1 MRVTTDLFRSNIS
14 VVHNL
19 NAFCE
24 NNDQVNEVN
33 GKKSLPYGTHFPDRR
48 SFWMKY
54 PWCSSFYLVC
64 RENGLYQALRRGTVP
79 AFFFFTLVN
88 SERQTGNFSPQPTS
102 EFFFWRCGWTDGFL
116 LVPTAYATLNYSLF
130 FGPVEETSTRRFT
143 HFDGFTHKSSFLAWS
158 CQSHNWNTSTLHVF
172 ITTKLMPTHQLC
184 PKSSWAAPT
193 NKITEFRLDNNLVN
207 GATDKTFAIWHQI
220 SRRGVVLDE
229 VPTTCGSFTLSA
241 RD

>member
-1 MRVTTDLFRSNIS
+1 MAPTFPTGDRSGWSTHDARVFTLSAERMGCTRPCGVGLFQ
-14 VVHNL
+14 H
-19 NAFCE
+19 
-24 NNDQVNEVN
+24 
-33 GKKSLPYGTHFPDRR
+33 
-48 SFWMKY
+48 
-54 PWCSSFYLVC
+54 
-64 RENGLYQALRRGTVP
+64 
-79 AFFFFTLVN
+79 FFFFTLVN
-88 SERQTGNFSPQPTS
+88 SERQTGNISPQPTS

-158 CQSHNWNTSTLHVF
+158 CQSHSWNTSTLHVF